1 MSGLIL
7 EPSISGG
14 TADWIPIPRCAEEL
28 SVSSKTVRRMIT
40 RGEIE
45 ARRFG
50 PRLIRVN
57 LASLERAGQ
66 PLQYTEAS

>member
-1 MSGLIL
+1 MS
-7 EPSISGG
+7 EPEWG
-14 TADWIPIPRCAEEL
+14 TIDVAMARYDL
-28 SVSSKTVRRMIT
+28 SRDTVRRMIA

-57 LASLERAGQ
+57 LASMGR
-66 PLQYTEAS
+66 PLQFTGDAA

>member
-1 MSGLIL
+1 MSD
-7 EPSISGG
+7 EDTQTCWVAIS
-14 TADWIPIPRCAEEL
+14 TITEEFDL
-28 SVSSKTVRRMIT
+28 SDDTVRRMIA

-57 LASLERAGQ
+57 RASVLANAR
-66 PLQYTEAS
+66 PLAVVA

>member
-1 MSGLIL
+1 MATND
-7 EPSISGG
+7 EPPVWG
-14 TADWIPIPRCAEEL
+14 TVQEAADAYRL
-28 SVSSKTVRRMIT
+28 SPDTVRRMIT

-57 LASLERAGQ
+57 LGSIATAGQ
-66 PLQYTEAS
+66 PVELVGGDAK